1 VEELTRARSGGRWP
15 LLPVAPAL
23 VALIG
28 VATAVTIAFVAAQ
41 QLQRMSDENA
51 AARSKALA
59 AALAARMRGVP
70 NDERDEVL
78 AHAAERTGAAFAL
91 VDWAGGVVSHS
102 SIAEAD
108 RRQIGDLLERP
119 AGEAHLTTGRMRFT
133 ASTLSPPHEDFSL
146 VAFVSA
152 PSPATGLVRLSNAVG
167 VLTLLLLGVAI
178 TVTLVFTK
186 SARDDVGFV
195 GQRIAEMAKSGGAE
209 KSGVA
214 SAGPVPLVSLDQVGL
229 LTAALNTLIERFAAA
244 ERSYLAD
251 LGAAAQLDAERS
263 QFLAGLSHELRTPL
277 NAILGFTHLL
287 ESEDE
292 GPLTFE
298 AREALATI
306 RTSGE
311 HLKALIDD
319 ILDLSAMETG
329 QVRLSRTVVDVF
341 ALAEEVVR
349 EARATVKRRPVALSV
364 TGDRAVFAW
373 ADPRRMRQ
381 VFTNLVSNA
390 VNATAEGSVR
400 VTVRKDGDRALVEIA
415 DSGRGIAPE
424 VLTTIFEPYKQ
435 AGDEVARRGGAGL
448 GLAITRRLVLLH
460 GGTIEARSELG
471 RGSCFTL
478 RIPDETHSAR
488 VPRDSL
494 VPFSESG
501 DLEERR

>member
-1 VEELTRARSGGRWP
+1 M
-15 LLPVAPAL
+15 PVAPAL

-28 VATAVTIAFVAAQ
+28 VATAVAIAVVAAQ
-41 QLQRMSDENA
+41 QLQRMSDEDA

-59 AALAARMRGVP
+59 ATLAGRMRGVP
-70 NDERDEVL
+70 VHERDEVL
-78 AHAAERTGAAFAL
+78 TRAAEKTGASFVL
-91 VDWAGGVVSHS
+91 VDWAGGVVAHS
-102 SIAEAD
+102 GVAEGD
-108 RRQIGDLLERP
+108 RRIVGDLLERP
-119 AGEAHLTTGRMRFT
+119 AGEVHLEGGRTRFT
-133 ASTLSPPHEDFSL
+133 ASTLSPPFEDFSL
-146 VAFVSA
+146 VAFVRA
-152 PSPATGLVRLSNAVG
+152 PRPAIGLVRLSNAVA

-186 SARDDVGFV
+186 TARDDVAFV
-195 GQRIAEMAKSGGAE
+195 RDRIAEMAKRGVAE
-209 KSGVA
+209 KGGVA
-214 SAGPVPLVSLDQVGL
+214 AAGPVPLVSLDQVGL

-311 HLKALIDD
+311 HLKTLIDD

-329 QVRLSRTVVDVF
+329 QVRLTRTVVDVF

-349 EARATVKRRPVALSV
+349 EARATVKRRPVTLAV
-364 TGDRAVFAW
+364 AGDRAVFAW

-381 VFTNLVSNA
+381 VLTNLVTNA
-390 VNATAEGSVR
+390 VKATAAGQIQ
-400 VTVRKDGDRALVEIA
+400 VTVRKDDDRALVEIV

-424 VLTTIFEPYKQ
+424 VLSTIFEPYKQ

-460 GGTIEARSELG
+460 GGTIEAESEPG
-471 RGSCFTL
+471 RGSTFRL
-478 RIPDETHSAR
+478 RLPDETHSAR

-494 VPFSESG
+494 VPFSEAV
-501 DLEERR
+501 DLEGR